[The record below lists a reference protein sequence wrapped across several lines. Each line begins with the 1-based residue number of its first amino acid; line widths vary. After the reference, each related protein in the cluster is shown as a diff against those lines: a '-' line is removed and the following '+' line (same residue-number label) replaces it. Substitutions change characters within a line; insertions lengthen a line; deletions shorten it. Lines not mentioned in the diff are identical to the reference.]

1 MSYDSL
7 LVHDVAIFNPV
18 SVGATDRYGND
29 VPSTVSSL
37 EKALIQP
44 RPGSENVIERDTR
57 TVRYLMF
64 FRRDSV
70 VTGLS
75 TVTWGTH
82 EIQVDGE
89 PRLHD
94 YGTVPHLE
102 ADGVEYRG

>member
-7 LVHDVAIFNPV
+7 LVHDVTIYNPV
-18 SVGATDRYGND
+18 SMGTTDRYGND
-29 VPSTVSSL
+29 VPSSDETA

-44 RPGSENVIERDTR
+44 RPGSENVVERDTR

-64 FRRDSV
+64 FKRTSV

-82 EIQVDGE
+82 NIQVDGE
-89 PRLHD
+89 PRVHD